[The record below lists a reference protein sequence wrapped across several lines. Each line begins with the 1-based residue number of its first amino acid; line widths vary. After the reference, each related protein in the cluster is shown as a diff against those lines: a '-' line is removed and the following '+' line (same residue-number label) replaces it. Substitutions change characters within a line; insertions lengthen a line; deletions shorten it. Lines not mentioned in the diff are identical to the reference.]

1 MKWGSICHWISK
13 LEIPRLHLYFVFSD
27 SSGQHYPVILTGD
40 LNTPPASAV
49 YELLVRG
56 GVEVPR
62 DHHHGHGRLL
72 QPDLGVTDTCQFDQS
87 LATRRGGYQQVS
99 PVINPGALDNLMT
112 FYQTFDPITTYFQNN
127 KMIL

>member
-1 MKWGSICHWISK
+1 MILKTGN
-13 LEIPRLHLYFVFSD
+13 PRPTFYYVFSD
-27 SSGQHYPVILTGD
+27 SSGQHSPVILTGD

-72 QPDLGVTDTCQFDQS
+72 QPDLGVTDTCQFEQS
-87 LATRRGGYQQVS
+87 LMSRRGGHKQVS
-99 PVINPGALDNLMT
+99 PVINPGALDNLMALS
-112 FYQTFDPITTYFQNN
+112 NV
-127 KMIL
+127 